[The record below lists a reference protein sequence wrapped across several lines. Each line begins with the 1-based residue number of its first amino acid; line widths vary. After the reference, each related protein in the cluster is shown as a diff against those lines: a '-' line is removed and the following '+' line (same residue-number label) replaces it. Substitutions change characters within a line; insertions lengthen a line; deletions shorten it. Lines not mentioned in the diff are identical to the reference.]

1 VGARGSR
8 VVRGMGDDA
17 AVVRARAL
25 CVTSVDSIVDGVH
38 FRLRDGWVTAREVGW
53 KALAAGLSD
62 IAAMGADPGE
72 AYIVLGAP
80 PGLSEETALEIV
92 RGAEELA
99 AFAGA
104 SILGGDVVSAPALA
118 VTVTAVG
125 WADSEGELAGRDG
138 ARPGDLVG
146 VTGRLGGARAG
157 IELLERRLPPPPGSA
172 GAQLLAR
179 VRRPLP
185 RLAEGR
191 ALARAGAHAMIDISD
206 GLSTDAGHI
215 ARASGVRVEIS
226 LAALPLQDGLH
237 QLVGALGLAPWELA
251 AVSGEEYELCLCAPA
266 ERRAA
271 LEQAVARV
279 GAAAGALAADAPAP
293 TSITWIGRVLEGPP
307 AAALLDPDGRE
318 VALRGYEHRW

>member
-1 VGARGSR
+1 
-8 VVRGMGDDA
+8 MGDDA

-25 CVTSVDSIVDGVH
+25 CVTSVDAIVDGVH

-72 AYIVLGAP
+72 AYLVLGAP
-80 PGLSEETALEIV
+80 PGLSEEAALEIV
-92 RGAEELA
+92 RGAEQLA
-99 AFAGA
+99 TRAGA
-104 SILGGDVVSAPALA
+104 SILGGDVVRAPALT

-125 WADSEGELAGRDG
+125 WADSEGQLVGRDG

-157 IELLERRLPPPPGSA
+157 IELLDRGLSPPHGPD
-172 GAQLLAR
+172 GARLLAR

-191 ALARAGAHAMIDISD
+191 ALAREGARAMIDISD
-206 GLSTDAGHI
+206 GLATDAGHI
-215 ARASGVRVEIS
+215 ARASGVRLEIS

-237 QLVGALGLAPWELA
+237 QLARALGLTPWQLA
-251 AVSGEEYELCLCAPA
+251 ATSGEEYELCLCAPPA
-266 ERRAA
+266 RRAA
-271 LEQAVARV
+271 LER
-279 GAAAGALAADAPAP
+279 ALAAGGDAPAGGEDP
-293 TSITWIGRVLEGPP
+293 AGGEHPAQITWIGRVLAGPP
-307 AAALLDPDGRE
+307 TAALLDPDGRE
-318 VALRGYEHRW
+318 VELRGYEHRW